1 MSVER
6 GEKTITALI
15 PGLAIQKVAPLIVF
29 EIKGVSGLLSSL
41 IFMVLISAT
50 FVGIDLIFASKMDDI
65 HGFRLITRLVAFPVF
80 LHSGAFQDLFAEVI
94 GC

>member
-15 PGLAIQKVAPLIVF
+15 PGLAIRIVAPLIEF
-29 EIKGVSGLLSSL
+29 EVKGFSGLLSSL
-41 IFMVLISAT
+41 VFMVLISAT
-50 FVGIDLIFASKMDDI
+50 FVGVDLRFASKTDDM
-65 HGFRLITRLVAFPVF
+65 HGFRLITGLIAFPVF
-80 LHSGAFQDLFAEVI
+80 LLSGAFQDLFAEVI